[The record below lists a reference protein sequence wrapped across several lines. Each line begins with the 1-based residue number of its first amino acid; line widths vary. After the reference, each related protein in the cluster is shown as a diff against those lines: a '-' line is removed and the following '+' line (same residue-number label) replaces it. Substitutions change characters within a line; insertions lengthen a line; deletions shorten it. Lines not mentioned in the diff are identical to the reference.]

1 MTQLVSLHYPF
12 ESYKHEEEVLP
23 GEPPA
28 SPGGPGSQSQHGHA
42 VVPEILTNHDSGS

>member
-1 MTQLVSLHYPF
+1 MTQLVSLHFPF
-12 ESYKHEEEVLP
+12 ESYKYEDVLP

-42 VVPEILTNHDSGS
+42 AVPEN